1 MKWIAELMWLWK
13 VLGIAFLSAA
23 AGAVLVWGVC
33 KASGGSSI
41 GNFPPCNP
49 TALANPGSHLK
60 KIFIQAA
67 LHSPAR

>member
-33 KASGGSSI
+33 KVSGK
-41 GNFPPCNP
+41 P
-49 TALANPGSHLK
+49 TNKIAAVIAAVVALAISLLVILLLSQTP
-60 KIFIQAA
+60 A
-67 LHSPAR
+67 LI